1 MLRSFIIKIL
11 RNNHSSV
18 GLNYPFIYYGWKLLL
33 CLILDLFE
41 AGNFQVR
48 TRATRFVYS
57 NMAKGSL
64 YLFLF
69 NSTKPRFPSH
79 MITIQTMF

>member
-48 TRATRFVYS
+48 TRATRSVYS

-64 YLFLF
+64 YLFLIPQKLD
-69 NSTKPRFPSH
+69 SLY
-79 MITIQTMF
+79 I